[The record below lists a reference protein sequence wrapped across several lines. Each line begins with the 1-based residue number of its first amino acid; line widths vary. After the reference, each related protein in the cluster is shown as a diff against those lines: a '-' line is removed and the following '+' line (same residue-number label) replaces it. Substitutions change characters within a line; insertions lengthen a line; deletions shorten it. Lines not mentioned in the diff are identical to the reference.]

1 MMMKKMII
9 ITLYII
15 FIAFTFSQLYAEEVI
30 NQDPYD
36 LNRYFS
42 KNDTGFS
49 IRFNWIM
56 ERYSFGQFIQNRY
69 GTYYK
74 YYEEYLNTQQE
85 IAGKFG
91 LTSIYVRPD
100 FRQYDNTKLILM
112 RNVWSDKLSL
122 KYLAPLHDMGDFELM
137 LAFRP
142 NKAFSII
149 IRSEI
154 RGKGSIAIAITHP
167 FGEKKAENSTMRYTR
182 RIVKKIAN
190 ATM

>member
-1 MMMKKMII
+1 MMKKMIM

-15 FIAFTFSQLYAEEVI
+15 FIVFTFSQLYAEEIV
-30 NQDPYD
+30 NQVDPYD

-42 KNDTGFS
+42 KNDNGSS
-49 IRFNWIM
+49 IKFNWIM
-56 ERYSFGQFIQNRY
+56 ERYSFGQYIQSRY

-100 FRQYDNTKLILM
+100 FRQYDNTKLILV

-142 NKAFSII
+142 NKSFNII
-149 IRSEI
+149 LRSDI
-154 RGKGSIAIAITHP
+154 RGEGSIAIAITHP
-167 FGEKKAENSTMRYTR
+167 FGEKKEEDSTMRYTR
-182 RIVKKIAN
+182 RIIKKIADT
-190 ATM
+190 TM